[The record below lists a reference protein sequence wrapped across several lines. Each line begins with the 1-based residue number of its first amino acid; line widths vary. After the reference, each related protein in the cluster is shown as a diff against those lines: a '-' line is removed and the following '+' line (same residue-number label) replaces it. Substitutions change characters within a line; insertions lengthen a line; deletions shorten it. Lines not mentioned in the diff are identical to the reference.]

1 MDNKIYT
8 IEEINAFINVLKKN
22 LNMDFYFGNLNSD
35 EVIKNVQYLDALR
48 KITHATR
55 DNNILSKINLL
66 NELNNEIMIYNDIG
80 EEKTYCI
87 IAINEFINILNS

>member
-22 LNMDFYFGNLNSD
+22 LNMDFYFGNLTSD

-55 DNNILSKINLL
+55 DHNILSKVNLID
-66 NELNNEIMIYNDIG
+66 ELNNEIIKYTDSG
-80 EEKTYCI
+80 EERIYSI
-87 IAINEFINILNS
+87 EAINEFINILNS

>member
-8 IEEINAFINVLKKN
+8 IDEINVFINLLKKN
-22 LNMDFYFGNLNSD
+22 LNMDFYFGNLYLN
-35 EVIKNVQYLDALR
+35 EIKKNEQYLDALR

-55 DNNILSKINLL
+55 DHNILSKINLID
-66 NELNNEIMIYNDIG
+66 ELNNEIIKYNDID

-87 IAINEFINILNS
+87 EAINEFINILNS

>member
-8 IEEINAFINVLKKN
+8 IEEINVLINLLKKN
-22 LNMDFYFGNLNSD
+22 LNMDFYFGNLYLD
-35 EVIKNVQYLDALR
+35 EIKKNEQYLDALR

-55 DNNILSKINLL
+55 DHNILSKINLID
-66 NELNNEIMIYNDIG
+66 ELNNEIIKYNDID

-87 IAINEFINILNS
+87 EAINEFINILNS

>member
-8 IEEINAFINVLKKN
+8 IEEINILINLLKKN
-22 LNMDFYFGNLNSD
+22 LNMDFYFDNLNLN
-35 EVIKNVQYLDALR
+35 EIKKNEKYLDALR

-55 DNNILSKINLL
+55 DHNILSKVNLID
-66 NELNNEIMIYNDIG
+66 ELNNEIIKYNDIG

-87 IAINEFINILNS
+87 EAINEFINILNS

>member
-22 LNMDFYFGNLNSD
+22 LNMDFYFGNLHLN
-35 EVIKNVQYLDALR
+35 EIKKNEQYLDALR

-55 DNNILSKINLL
+55 DHNILSKVNLID
-66 NELNNEIMIYNDIG
+66 ELNNEIIKYNNIS
-80 EEKTYCI
+80 EERTYCI
-87 IAINEFINILNS
+87 EAINEFINILNY

>member
-8 IEEINAFINVLKKN
+8 IEEINILINLLKKN
-22 LNMDFYFGNLNSD
+22 LNMDFYFGNLNLS
-35 EVIKNVQYLDALR
+35 EIKKNEQYLDALR

-55 DNNILSKINLL
+55 DHNILSKVNLID
-66 NELNNEIMIYNDIG
+66 ELNNEIIKYTDSG

-87 IAINEFINILNS
+87 VAINEFINILNS